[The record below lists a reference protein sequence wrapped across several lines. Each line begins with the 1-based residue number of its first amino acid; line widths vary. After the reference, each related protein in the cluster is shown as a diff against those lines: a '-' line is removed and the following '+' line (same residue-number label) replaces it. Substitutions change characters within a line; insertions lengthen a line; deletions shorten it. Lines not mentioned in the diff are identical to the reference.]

1 MFFLRLPKSKRE
13 RDKISYN
20 LERTLKCAQD
30 PLWLLDRIW
39 GLQGLTENKVL
50 REPANGKEITLALMH
65 TRVAECI
72 CPVTVTALNIWMNE
86 LVAITCSSFSSS
98 SKCLL
103 PAEKYFIWS
112 LTSVSLLG
120 PFLDLFIIT
129 YVIFFFKPIPQ
140 FQLCGIANLIGITSG
155 LNLDMSLKGVTSSQL
170 DFFP

>member
-1 MFFLRLPKSKRE
+1 METEDLRKKIVFLWPHIKTQLFFLRLPNSKRE

-39 GLQGLTENKVL
+39 GLQRLTENKVL
-50 REPANGKEITLALMH
+50 RESAKGKEITPALMH

-72 CPVTVTALNIWMNE
+72 CPVTVTALNIWINE

-103 PAEKYFIWS
+103 PAEKSFIWS
-112 LTSVSLLG
+112 LTSVSLLD

-129 YVIFFFKPIPQ
+129 YVIFF
-140 FQLCGIANLIGITSG
+140 
-155 LNLDMSLKGVTSSQL
+155 LNQYHSFNCVG
-170 DFFP
+170 